1 MSNIPT
7 YLAANKSRNENH
19 PSIND
24 GSVYRPII
32 IRMAAIKGATSLVQ
46 DPSKTTRTSGGLLR
60 SSKRALRSSK
70 FEALSKK
77 KGEVQAPCTEAT
89 DSISLHCF
97 KSACRDTTTLLP
109 IPIES
114 PSLSQEN
121 SRSSRSWYEVINQ
134 SPREFPSFL
143 PSPDTLPWIH
153 THIYTYVH
161 IYSKHRRLNLANRFR
176 LDRALFF
183 RRELHWLRRTL
194 ITIREDCSNSTSL
207 VPIPDSWPPT
217 LLACC
222 AHREK
227 GLLEG
232 ALVPSYFFSSRPP
245 ILPRWRNVPQ
255 KIAPP
260 GNSVRARARGGNLL
274 RSAFDALFK
283 PYLFP
288 FSPPVQRSNSRG
300 GRDFISA
307 GVSSRFECLRDT
319 FIVPFICDPDSRKSR
334 KRIEGTKWE
343 NERSSLTSDL
353 IYWNVMRIR
362 VSTIWKSNHVWRL
375 STP

>member
-121 SRSSRSWYEVINQ
+121 SRSSRSWYEVTNQ
-134 SPREFPSFL
+134 SPREFPSFCQAL
-143 PSPDTLPWIH
+143 TPFREYTH
-153 THIYTYVH
+153 TYTHTYTYTRA
-161 IYSKHRRLNLANRFR
+161 SKHRRLNLANRFR

-334 KRIEGTKWE
+334 KRYGWKER
-343 NERSSLTSDL
+343 NEKTSE
-353 IYWNVMRIR
+353 V
-362 VSTIWKSNHVWRL
+362 
-375 STP
+375 P